1 MTRTSA
7 LRSPAARC
15 ALRLLALPVVIGLL
29 VACNENGFVP
39 TTEGDGL
46 GPDIEVA
53 PTSLNFGTLGQGEET
68 TQTFTVTNI
77 GNSDLTVTDLGL
89 EGAGFELRVD
99 VTDFV
104 LAPGASQDVEVAFTP
119 VTASELGAVTV
130 FSNDPEDGAVEV
142 DLIGAGAVPDLV
154 LDPPT
159 FDFGA
164 LDVGCGGS
172 VTVSLSN
179 VGTDDVVV
187 SNIAYA
193 GDADLTLLDWNSL
206 PLTLAPGASTT
217 VQVAYQP
224 AAAGAQNGTLS
235 VDSNDPRGTETATQ
249 VGSAALGARA
259 EDTFDVPE
267 NPPVD
272 ILFAVD
278 QSCSMD
284 SHASNLAANF
294 STVAADLSAVTN
306 NWRIG
311 VVTMQNG
318 CLNGGVLGPTTTG
331 LQQKFTDAV
340 RQGDDSV
347 ADTERLFT
355 LTNTA
360 LSKTSGTQCNAGFLR
375 ASALLHVVFVSDEWE
390 QSGSRSTAP
399 SRASAWADG
408 AAAYKASDTLFRA
421 SGVVCPDSGC
431 SWAGGDG
438 GPDGYREAA
447 AITGGARMDISTSN
461 WGNAAAQIAEASLA
475 GLYDFPLA
483 QEPEPSTIGVWV
495 NGVQWTTDWHYDA
508 TNNEV
513 DFDVDLAGGSVV
525 VKYNQAGVCN

>member
-1 MTRTSA
+1 MV
-7 LRSPAARC
+7 
-15 ALRLLALPVVIGLL
+15 RLLALPAVIGLL
-29 VACNENGFVP
+29 VACNESGFVP
-39 TTEGDGL
+39 TTEGGGV
-46 GPDIEVA
+46 GPDIDVA
-53 PTSLNFGTLGQGEET
+53 PLALDFGLLGQGEER

-89 EGAGFELRVD
+89 EGDGFELRVD

-119 VTASELGAVTV
+119 VGSSELGAVTV

-142 DLIGAGAVPDLV
+142 DLFGAGAVPDLV

-164 LDVGCGGS
+164 LSVGCGDD

-179 VGTDDVVV
+179 VGTDDLVVT
-187 SNIAYA
+187 SIDYA
-193 GDADLTLLDWNSL
+193 GGADLTLLDWNDL

-217 VQVAYQP
+217 VQVAFQP
-224 AAAGAQNGTLS
+224 AAAGAQDGTLS
-235 VDSNDPRGTETATQ
+235 VASNDPRGIETATQ
-249 VGSAALGARA
+249 LGSGGLGARV

-318 CLNGGVLGPTTTG
+318 CLNGGILGPTTTG

-340 RQGDDSV
+340 RQGDDGI
-347 ADTERLFT
+347 ADTERLFN

-375 ASALLHVVFVSDEWE
+375 ASALLHVVFVTDEWE
-390 QSGSRSTAP
+390 QSGSRSSAA
-399 SRASAWADG
+399 SRANTWVNG
-408 AAAYKASDTLFRA
+408 AAAYKSSDTLFRA
-421 SGVVCPDSGC
+421 SGVICPDSGC

-438 GPDGYREAA
+438 GPDGYREAVQYA
-447 AITGGARMDISTSN
+447 GGVRLDISTNN
-461 WGNAAAQIAEASLA
+461 WGNAASQIAEASLA
-475 GLYDFPLA
+475 GLYDFPLSEDA
-483 QEPEPSTIGVWV
+483 EPSTVRVWV
-495 NGVQWTTDWHYDA
+495 NGVEWTTGWHYDIM
-508 TNNEV
+508 NNEV
-513 DFDVDLAGGSVV
+513 DFESELAGGSVV
-525 VKYNQAGVCN
+525 VKYNETGVCN